1 MKTKPAKAKKMNWMW
16 IFLNWKVVALFK
28 KYLQKELI
36 YKINCKINLQDHCTL
51 LYFSLIFF
59 ESWCISDVM
68 ILRAFQHGFSSC
80 FVEFYI
86 LENNPVL
93 KEVVFKKKNYKTEI
107 KMLHIED
114 YGKSGKML
122 L

>member
-1 MKTKPAKAKKMNWMW
+1 
-16 IFLNWKVVALFK
+16 
-28 KYLQKELI
+28 
-36 YKINCKINLQDHCTL
+36 
-51 LYFSLIFF
+51 
-59 ESWCISDVM
+59 M
-68 ILRAFQHGFSSC
+68 ILHAFQHDFYSC
-80 FVEFYI
+80 FLEFYI

-122 L
+122 F

>member
-1 MKTKPAKAKKMNWMW
+1 MN
-16 IFLNWKVVALFK
+16 
-28 KYLQKELI
+28 LQKELI
-36 YKINCKINLQDHCTL
+36 YKVNCKINLQDHCTFVS
-51 LYFSLIFF
+51 FSLIFF
-59 ESWCISDVM
+59 ESCCSSAVM
-68 ILRAFQHGFSSC
+68 ILHAFQHHFYSC
-80 FVEFYI
+80 FLEFYI

-122 L
+122 F